1 MRIEFVGPSYDVAA
15 RSFDVQRSINL
26 YTVVSET
33 GTSKSRFALR
43 GTPGTSLFADCT
55 DGPVRG
61 SLSST
66 SGRACVVSG
75 GGFYEIFEDG
85 SETLRG
91 SLTTQSGLVDIAE
104 NNASQIMVTD
114 GIAGWIFTQTTNA
127 WAQITDSDFPTP
139 SSMTFQDGYFI
150 VSQSGTQKFYISALS
165 NGASWDALDFTS
177 VESNPDNLVALLSDN
192 GNLWCF
198 GNRSVQVYQNTG
210 AAAFPFEPIPGA
222 IVQTGCAAAQTV
234 RKFDGTITWLGTDE
248 QGQGVVWKAEGYR
261 AKRIS
266 TAAIE
271 KKIAGAGDFSE
282 AYSFVYHE
290 QGHLFY
296 CLQIQGLDTTLCYDA
311 STGQW
316 HERSYRNP
324 ENGERELHLAVT
336 HLFFNKKNL
345 VGSRID
351 GKIYEMSL
359 DYFSDNG
366 NPLVR
371 ERISPH
377 QQGEKNLLTFRSF
390 ELDMEVGQG
399 LQTGQGSDPQ
409 ISLEYSNDG
418 GFTWSNEIWRTFG
431 RVGKYKQ
438 RVIWRQLGMARDR
451 VFKVKISDPV
461 FVQMNEAFVNAT

>member
-1 MRIEFVGPSYDVAA
+1 M
-15 RSFDVQRSINL
+15 
-26 YTVVSET
+26 
-33 GTSKSRFALR
+33 
-43 GTPGTSLFADCT
+43 
-55 DGPVRG
+55 
-61 SLSST
+61 
-66 SGRACVVSG
+66 
-75 GGFYEIFEDG
+75 
-85 SETLRG
+85 
-91 SLTTQSGLVDIAE
+91 
-104 NNASQIMVTD
+104 
-114 GIAGWIFTQTTNA
+114 
-127 WAQITDSDFPTP
+127 
-139 SSMTFQDGYFI
+139 
-150 VSQSGTQKFYISALS
+150 
-165 NGASWDALDFTS
+165 
-177 VESNPDNLVALLSDN
+177 
-192 GNLWCF
+192 
-198 GNRSVQVYQNTG
+198 
-210 AAAFPFEPIPGA
+210 
-222 IVQTGCAAAQTV
+222 
-234 RKFDGTITWLGTDE
+234 
-248 QGQGVVWKAEGYR
+248 WKAEGYR

-324 ENGERELHLAVT
+324 ATGERELHLAVT